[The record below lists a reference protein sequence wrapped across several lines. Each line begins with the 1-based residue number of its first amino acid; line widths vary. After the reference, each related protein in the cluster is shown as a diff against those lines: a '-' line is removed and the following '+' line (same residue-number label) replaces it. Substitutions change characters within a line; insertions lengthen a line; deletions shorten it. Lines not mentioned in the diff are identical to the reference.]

1 MNLFGTSSLTPATKP
16 TYAGL
21 QIQTSVAGLPI
32 PLLWGTAKIAPNLI
46 DYDDFISIPHTSTA
60 ASGGKAGGSGSSGS
74 TSYTYQCMTI
84 LALCEGQIDGIPSVW
99 ADKDVTTIA
108 ALGMTVF
115 NGSDTQMPW
124 DYVTTHHPTKAR
136 SYQSTAY
143 VANGSYD
150 LGSSANL
157 PSHQFETAKT
167 TGFTVGGLADALP
180 SLVIADFLT
189 NSRYGVGFPSASL
202 GDLTDY
208 GTYCQA
214 MGIFMSPLLDT
225 TESASSILDRW
236 TTITNSALVWSGGVL
251 KIIPYGDTQVT
262 GHGATFTPNLTPVY
276 DLTYDDFLRQGDED
290 PVSISRSDP
299 ADAYNEIQ
307 VEIHDRALRYNPNP
321 ISYKDQNAIEQ
332 FGLRSN
338 TGVTAHEIKDA
349 AIGAL
354 VAQLMLQRG
363 LYIRNSYS
371 FRLGWIYSLLEPM
384 DLVTL
389 TDPGLNLNKTVV
401 RITAIDEGDDG
412 TFTITAEE
420 FPPGV
425 AHATAYPKQG
435 FNAYQQNY
443 AVAPGP
449 VNTPVIIEPGGGL
462 TGGDPEVWIAAS
474 GSSANWGGCSV
485 WLSADNVE
493 YKRAPSRITAPA
505 RMGITTGSFAA
516 HIDPDAVN
524 SLGIDLS
531 ESGGVLLGG
540 TRADADG
547 FRNLAIVGSEIIS
560 FQSAA
565 LTGAN
570 LYTLGTYIRRGLYG
584 SAIAS
589 HVSGEQFAWLGD
601 SANIDPA
608 IFRFALP
615 AAYIGQPLYVKLTS
629 FNQYGVAEQQL
640 ADVAAYAYTPNGAGS
655 FVSPPSA
662 CTISVGVDQ
671 TTGDGTVIPYMVIS
685 WSPSSDPLFDQYE
698 VQYRLHSGPGPWID
712 QRIGAAS
719 TSIKIRPISANTAH
733 DAQVRAVR
741 NVGGPYYS
749 AWSQQLNVSTVAK
762 VTPPNPPTNLTAVGA
777 YAEIDLAWTASTS
790 IDVARYFIYEST
802 DATFA
807 HASQIDIV
815 DATNYPRKNLG
826 LAQAR
831 YYWVAAVDRS
841 GNISATA
848 GPVTATTLAGIPI
861 AALGAEATQ
870 RAAGDAQLTSFQA
883 LLQAA
888 MDTAT
893 GAALAIIK
901 TTQSTTMNANEAL
914 AKIVSIVQASVD
926 AVSASVTT
934 EASARVSAD
943 TALAGSITTTLAV
956 ANGAAA
962 AVTTEASTRATAI
975 GNVTADYTIK
985 TQVLSNGT
993 RALAAIGLVADA
1005 TSAHWTSEVDIIA
1018 SKFVVIDTDNL
1029 GHLVSISPFFVQNG
1043 NVYVQALYAG
1053 TIDVNQLTA
1062 AGIMSTL
1069 VTIQPPSSGAG
1080 GLIVLDKFGNTV
1092 LDPTHG
1098 IYPGSIKTVTLGPNA
1113 ATSPGVA
1120 NMASAIAATGI
1131 SNFITII
1138 PSFTVTVND
1147 TGNLEVIAGFNQ
1159 SFTGAGVSRLWAFR
1173 LYVDGTLVATPGGG
1187 VFNDLPV
1194 IVWAGSVGSG
1204 SHTVQIDWAA
1214 DNTVTMNTGAVSTVG
1229 FVR

>member
-1 MNLFGTSSLTPATKP
+1 VNFFGNSSGTATKP
-16 TYAGL
+16 SYTGL
-21 QIQTSVAGLPI
+21 QVQTSVAGLPI
-32 PLLWGTAKIAPNLI
+32 PLLWGTAKVAPNVI
-46 DYDDFISIPHTSTA
+46 DYDDFVSIPHTSQA
-60 ASGGKAGGSGSSGS
+60 SSGGKSGGSGSSGS
-74 TSYTYQCMTI
+74 TTYTYQAMLA
-84 LALCEGQIDGIPSVW
+84 LALCEGQIDGIATVW
-99 ADKDVTTIA
+99 ADKTTTTIA
-108 ALGMTVF
+108 ALGLTVF
-115 NGSDTQMPW
+115 NGSDTQAPW
-124 DYVTTHHPTKAR
+124 DYVVTHHPAKAR

-157 PSHQFETAKT
+157 PSHQFETART
-167 TGFTVGGLADALP
+167 TGFNVGGLSDALP
-180 SLVIADFLT
+180 SLVVSDFLM
-189 NSRYGVGFPSASL
+189 NVRYGVGFPAASL
-202 GDLTDY
+202 GDLTAY

-214 MGIFMSPLLDT
+214 MGIFFSPLQDS

-236 TTITNSALVWSGGVL
+236 TKITNTAIVWSGGVL
-251 KIIPYGDTQVT
+251 KFIPYGDTQVT
-262 GHGATFTPNLTPVY
+262 GHGATFTPNITPVY
-276 DLTYDDFLRQGDED
+276 DLTYDDLMPAGGDD
-290 PVSISRSDP
+290 PISISRNDP

-321 ISYKDQNAIEQ
+321 ISYKDQSAIEAY
-332 FGLRSN
+332 GLRSN

-354 VAQLMLQRG
+354 IAQLMLQRG
-363 LYIRNSYS
+363 LYIRNTYS
-371 FRLGWIYSLLEPM
+371 FRLGWQYSLLEPM

-401 RITAIDEGDDG
+401 RITAIDEDQDG
-412 TFTITAEE
+412 YFTITAEE
-420 FPPGV
+420 FPAGV

-435 FNAYQQNY
+435 FNAFAQNY
-443 AVAPGP
+443 GVAPGSA
-449 VNTPVIIEPGGGL
+449 NTPVIIEPGGGL

-474 GSSANWGGCSV
+474 GSSANWGGCNV

-493 YKRAPSRITAPA
+493 YKRVGTITAPA
-505 RMGITTGSFAA
+505 RMGVTTGTFAS
-516 HIDPDAVN
+516 HVDPDASN

-540 TRADADG
+540 TGADADG
-547 FRNLAIVGSEIIS
+547 FRTLAIVGTEIIS
-560 FQSAA
+560 FQTAT
-565 LTGAN
+565 LTGAS
-570 LYTLGTYIRRGLYG
+570 LYTLGTYIRRGVY
-584 SAIAS
+584 AS
-589 HVSGEQFAWLGD
+589 TIVAHAAGEQFAWLGD
-601 SANIDPA
+601 AAHIDPA

-615 AAYIGQPLYVKLTS
+615 ASYIGQPLYVKLTS
-629 FNQYGVAEQQL
+629 YNQFGNSEESL
-640 ADVAAYAYTPNGAGS
+640 ADVAAYAYSPSGAGS
-655 FVSPPSA
+655 YVAPPSA
-662 CTISVGVDQ
+662 CTISVGIDQ
-671 TTGDGTVIPYMVIS
+671 TTGDGTVLPYMVIS
-685 WSPSSDPLFDQYE
+685 WSPSADPLFDQYE
-698 VQYRLHSGPGPWID
+698 VQYRLHTGPGPWID
-712 QRIGAAS
+712 ARVGSAS
-719 TSIKIRPISANTAH
+719 TALKIRPIGINTAY

-762 VTPPNPPTNLTAVGA
+762 VSPPNPPTNLTAVGA
-777 YAEIDLAWTASTS
+777 YAEIDSAWTASTS
-790 IDVARYFIYEST
+790 IDVARYFIYESI

-815 DATNYPRKNLG
+815 DATAYARKNLG
-826 LAQAR
+826 LAQTR

-848 GPVTATTLAGIPI
+848 GPVSATTLGGIPI

-870 RAAGDAQLTSFQA
+870 RAAADAQLTSFTT

-888 MDTAT
+888 VDTAT

-901 TTQSTTMNANEAL
+901 NTQSTSMNGTEAL
-914 AKIVSIVQASVD
+914 AKVVSIVQSAVDGAVASI
-926 AVSASVTT
+926 TT
-934 EASARVSAD
+934 EA
-943 TALAGSITTTLAV
+943 T
-956 ANGAAA
+956 
-962 AVTTEASTRATAI
+962 TRATAI
-975 GNVTADYTIK
+975 GNVTADYTVK

-993 RALAAIGLVADA
+993 RAIAAIGLVADA
-1005 TSAHWTSEVDIIA
+1005 TSGHWTSEVDIVA

-1029 GHLVSISPFFVQNG
+1029 GNLVSISPFFVQNG

-1062 AGIMSTL
+1062 AGIMSNL

-1113 ATSPGVA
+1113 ATTPGVSSL
-1120 NMASAIAATGI
+1120 ASAITATGI
-1131 SNFITII
+1131 SNWITVI

-1147 TGNLEVIAGFNQ
+1147 TGNLEIIAGFNQ

-1173 LYVDGTLVATPGGG
+1173 LYVDGSLVATPGGG

-1194 IVWAGSVGSG
+1194 VIWAGSVGSG
-1204 SHTVQIDWAA
+1204 SHTIQFDWAA
-1214 DNTVTMNTGAVSTVG
+1214 DNTVTLNTGTVSAVG